1 MSIRLLEYNNVCDTH
16 IQDKWVA
23 MSDLDSITDPVE
35 RSASTGIIH
44 NFGQTP
50 RQLFTKPHPPRLPET
65 SDSASGNGLYSFYEH
80 VDKLI
85 QSITPVQG

>member
-1 MSIRLLEYNNVCDTH
+1 MD
-16 IQDKWVA
+16 A
-23 MSDLDSITDPVE
+23 ITDPVE

-50 RQLFTKPHPPRLPET
+50 RQLFTRPHPARLPESYDPT
-65 SDSASGNGLYSFYEH
+65 NGIGLYKFHEN

-85 QSITPVQG
+85 QSIHPLIGTVIVKLKKMKITVCIYILHIFI

>member
-1 MSIRLLEYNNVCDTH
+1 MSIRTLEHNNVM
-16 IQDKWVA
+16 ILIFKINA
-23 MSDLDSITDPVE
+23 SISDLDSITDPVE